1 MSKVLC
7 GGWGNKDCRVRIEE
21 RQRPDSTAGAAVLLL
36 PSAILILQSL
46 FLPLLRADEGSNN
59 PAEKKLLSWHHSLAP
74 AIDEARQRK
83 TSIVVRVGA
92 EWCGWC
98 RKLDKEIVQPDVQ
111 KELANWVLVELD
123 ADDHADEV
131 RRLNIGPIPALRVL
145 NASGRTMKSHDG
157 FLPAEKLIDWLRG
170 RDNPAEADL
179 ADEVTEVAELTAETL
194 PRLVRLLGHRD
205 ANVRE
210 AVMRRLSSSQGLAGT
225 AVAKAFTRGNLATR
239 LSALEILSGWQAPM
253 QDFDPWQPRTLTAAR
268 LNDLEEWADKLDP
281 SAGLAVQPAVE
292 PLTPEQLIEA
302 RSDIAKL
309 LTADATEVEAIGA
322 RLARHGSA
330 LLPEVREQRQQAE
343 TDKTRE
349 RLDWLRYR
357 LVASDALALK
367 WPSGLS
373 KLAAT
378 DAQTRRDAAS
388 ELPKVVTSG
397 EESLLIELLGHPDS
411 LVRELSLKALQ
422 GVGGVRANAELA
434 RLLADPEPNVRAAVL
449 KQMAEKPSAK
459 VVPQIAAYIAQEKD
473 PDLVVHAVRLL
484 REIKGKEAVTCL
496 LTLLA
501 HASWQVRAEAVDAV
515 GESVSDRIHR
525 RSGGK
530 NDADESLRADAYAAI
545 LEVLADTD
553 GFVVSR
559 AVNALKD
566 ADLAIAALPLA
577 KTAEQHPELAKSVAE
592 SLTAGE
598 KIRVKATPLL
608 RAWLKHNDATLRA
621 AALDALGTISEL
633 DGESDLIPALS
644 DASEPVRIAAA
655 EQLLQFCERQRPTPQ
670 EDAGASDRVVPAPT
684 SLIEKAAKLIGDAV
698 AKKPGE
704 KIATEN
710 SDDLEANHPLES
722 WLTAYRAGMGQPKW
736 MKLATEPLQKLL
748 ASASVEERLAGGA
761 ALIALGDDAQALS
774 ELQRIAAEQRH
785 LATAVAK
792 SLRWLPWKQRVEFF
806 AQLRTLVSDPHPLA
820 ELCRE
825 LVVLRDTRAS
835 KLLWETLAGEEVTA
849 EFSQAVLLSLLHNHG
864 LGLNEIYRAEG
875 PLKPIGLSIE
885 TLKQFA
891 TSRHEWQQRVALAM
905 LLPIDQSAANEVAES
920 VAADEQATPTAR
932 ADAFCIVLL
941 SGPSKESQP
950 AAVAALTNPDSPLR
964 RPALAYLTLGESGVQ
979 SLANGEFE
987 LMRRGGHAYFGGEE
1001 KKDELPKELTAE
1013 HLRPF
1018 LTSSDDEAVAQAA
1031 YLLAMLGEP
1040 EGMDRLIARW
1050 RKARQSH
1057 HGEQWEKL
1065 VIEAIA
1071 AGDEARYVP
1080 LIEEIYRAMS
1090 GERAYEVR
1098 GLYWSIRSMHGP
1110 EILKLRKKI
1119 RDEVGMDQLR

>member
-1 MSKVLC
+1 MANLLC
-7 GGWGNKDCRVRIEE
+7 GDWGNKDCRVRIEE
-21 RQRPDSTAGAAVLLL
+21 RQRSDWAAVAVLLL
-36 PSAILILQSL
+36 TSSILILQSL
-46 FLPLLRADEGSNN
+46 FLPSLRADEAPKT
-59 PAEKKLLSWHHSLAP
+59 PAEIKLLSWHHSLAP
-74 AIDEARQRK
+74 AIEEARQRK

-123 ADDHADEV
+123 ADDHAEEV

-239 LSALEILSGWQAPM
+239 LAALEILSGWQAPM

-281 SAGLAVQPAVE
+281 SAGLAAQPAVE

-322 RLARHGSA
+322 RLARHGGA

-411 LVRELSLKALQ
+411 FVRELSLKALQ

-473 PDLVVHAVRLL
+473 PDLIVHAVRLL
-484 REIKGKEAVTCL
+484 REIKGKEAVECVL
-496 LTLLA
+496 KLFA
-501 HASWQVRAEAVDAV
+501 HESWQIRAEAVEAV
-515 GESVSDRIHR
+515 GEMVQDRNRFSH
-525 RSGGK
+525 S
-530 NDADESLRADAYAAI
+530 APDEALTALQADAYAAI
-545 LEVLADTD
+545 LEVLVDAD

-559 AVNALKD
+559 AVHALQD
-566 ADLAIAALPLA
+566 ADLAVAAQPLA

-592 SLTAGE
+592 SLMAGD
-598 KIRVKATPLL
+598 KIRAKGTPLL
-608 RAWLKHNDATLRA
+608 RSWLKHNDAALRA
-621 AALDALGTISEL
+621 TALNALGPHSEL
-633 DGESDLIPALS
+633 DGESEVLPALS
-644 DASEPVRIAAA
+644 DATEPVRIAAA
-655 EQLLQFCERQRPTPQ
+655 EQLWQICERLRH
-670 EDAGASDRVVPAPT
+670 ASDGDVKSSENVVPAPT
-684 SLIEKAAKLIGDAV
+684 SFIARAAKLLGDTL
-698 AKKPGE
+698 AKNPPE
-704 KIATEN
+704 KNTSEN
-710 SDDLEANHPLES
+710 NNASEEHHPQEA
-722 WLTAYRAGMGQPKW
+722 WLTAYRAGTGRPKW
-736 MKLATEPLQKLL
+736 MKLATEPLHKLL
-748 ASASVEERLAGGA
+748 ASASAEERLAGGA
-761 ALIALGDDAQALS
+761 ALIALGDDDKALP
-774 ELQRIAAEQRH
+774 ELRRIATEQRH
-785 LATAVAK
+785 LVAAVAK
-792 SLRWLPWKQRVEFF
+792 SLRWLPWEQRVEFF
-806 AQLRTLVSDPHPLA
+806 AQLRELAPDPHSLA
-820 ELCRE
+820 TLCGQ

-835 KLLWETLAGEEVTA
+835 KLLWDMLAEERGTA
-849 EFSQAVLLSLLHNHG
+849 EFSNEIFQNLMSNHG
-864 LGLNEIYRAEG
+864 MELYFHSDER
-875 PLKPIGLSIE
+875 LKPIGLTSE
-885 TLKQFA
+885 TLKRFA
-891 TSRHEWQQRVALAM
+891 TSPHEWQQRVALAM
-905 LLPIDQSAANEVAES
+905 LLLIDESAANEIATS
-920 VAADEQATPTAR
+920 VAADEQAAPTAR

-941 SGPSKESQP
+941 SGSAKESKL
-950 AAVAALTNPDSPLR
+950 AAVAALTTVDSPLR
-964 RPALAYLTLGESGVQ
+964 RPALAYLTLGESGVR
-979 SLANGEFE
+979 SLSNGEFQ
-987 LMRRGGHAYFGGEE
+987 LPQRGGYRTFGGDET
-1001 KKDELPKELTAE
+1001 KDDLPKELTAE

-1018 LTSSDDEAVAQAA
+1018 LTSQDDEAVAQAA

-1057 HGEQWEKL
+1057 DGEQWEKL

-1071 AGDEARYVP
+1071 ASDEARYVP
-1080 LIEEIYRAMS
+1080 LIEEIYRAMT

-1098 GLYWSIRSMHGP
+1098 SLYWNIRSMHGT